1 MTYISHIF
9 NSLSDISFQT
19 EILELCGW
27 DENIA
32 EDILKKLSCYLKDD
46 ENKNI
51 TSVNSINS
59 FLEEEFDEM
68 ICIAI
73 KKYIKSWIDKKRYL
87 EVTYEA

>member
-1 MTYISHIF
+1 
-9 NSLSDISFQT
+9 
-19 EILELCGW
+19 
-27 DENIA
+27 
-32 EDILKKLSCYLKDD
+32 DD